1 MKPKYVNQSFKLVAI
16 LLLIIGISFSL
27 EAQKSEEIAFAMCR
41 PAVRQIKNIETMF
54 EKNII
59 PLRRIKL
66 ICFYHEDEIKVNPSS
81 VYGKSDYTPSF
92 EYVKKKKLDWVS
104 FVAIKGKVALKD
116 LFRENQ
122 WTQQFREIFN
132 NTRGIIFTGGAD
144 LPPAIYGEENLLA
157 TEGSTPMRSYCEVSF
172 LFHLLGGSR
181 NPSFT
186 PFLES
191 RKNYTVLGICLGFQ
205 TMNVACG
212 GSLYQDIPS
221 QIYKLKSYEDVIKL
235 PQDKI
240 HSSRYIKGM
249 NPLDASKIPAALH
262 RIKLKKKG
270 LFVKKMKM
278 KKGDTPFV
286 LTSHHQ
292 ALNKIGKNLEV
303 IATSMD
309 GKVVEG
315 IEHKKY
321 PNVLGIQFHPE
332 PHDIYHKGKYLA
344 STPGGAK
351 DFNYRF
357 FLEDHPP
364 SMQFHI
370 KIWQWFSESL
380 LQ

>member
-1 MKPKYVNQSFKLVAI
+1 MKTTNVKRFLKTFAVIV
-16 LLLIIGISFSL
+16 LLMGFVYPAA
-27 EAQKSEEIAFAMCR
+27 AQQPEEVAFAMCR

-59 PLRRIKL
+59 PLPRIKL
-66 ICFYHEDEIKVNPSS
+66 VCVYHEDEIKVNPGAL
-81 VYGKSDYTPSF
+81 YGKSDYTPSF
-92 EYVKKKKLDWVS
+92 EYVKKKKLDWVE
-104 FVAIKGKVALKD
+104 FVTIKGKVGLRD
-116 LFRENQ
+116 LFRKNR

-144 LPPAIYGEENLLA
+144 LPPAIYGEENLLL
-157 TEGSTPMRSYCEVSF
+157 TQGSTPMRSFYEVSF
-172 LFHLLGGSR
+172 LFHLLGGSQ

-191 RKNYTVLGICLGFQ
+191 RKDYTVLGICLGCQ

-221 QIYKLKSYEDVIKL
+221 QVYKLKSYEDVLKQT
-235 PQDKI
+235 QDKI

-249 NPLDASKIPAALH
+249 NPLDASTMPAAFH
-262 RIKLKKKG
+262 RIKFKKKG

-278 KKGDTPFV
+278 KKGDKPYV

-292 ALNKIGKNLEV
+292 ALNKIGKNLE
-303 IATSMD
+303 INATSMD
-309 GKVVEG
+309 GKIVEG
-315 IEHKKY
+315 VEHKKY

-332 PHDIYHKGKYLA
+332 PHDLYRKGKWL
-344 STPGGAK
+344 TGKPGGPK
-351 DFNYRF
+351 DFNYRN
-357 FLEDHPP
+357 FLENNPP
-364 SMQFHI
+364 SMLFHQ

-380 LQ
+380 